1 MNRQTEF
8 KLRVPVNVGSLRDYM
23 SPDVIVN
30 HLAWRVET
38 KKIISKTKTETMGI
52 LLHCNIEE
60 PGPSDWSCI
69 ATATI
74 RLISPQDERQS
85 IEKNI
90 YFMEFNEQ
98 HNRRDYEHFILWKD
112 LPKFVSN
119 DKITMNIEIQAI
131 GLSNANNTIE
141 LETREKDNKL
151 HILACFKDIE
161 NILGAVSNEI
171 PFFGSWLKLYIFKR
185 ACEHDDGNTA
195 LWFYFSCRSDDTAR
209 MNLSYKLRL
218 LSDNFE
224 LGPLCAQRN
233 VTLSNRKD
241 AAGNP
246 LLFLKDLFDPQNL
259 YVSSNGAIRLAMEFE
274 MKKTSPPR
282 IKCMPIGYDDI
293 PIKIEPQSPPHDID
307 VLLQLPEP
315 IENDD
320 YSEYLKSKRSTNS
333 AKQPVSIGNDF

>member
-8 KLRVPVNVGSLRDYM
+8 KMRIPVNVGALNDYM
-23 SPDVIVN
+23 SPEYVVN
-30 HLAWRVET
+30 HFAWRVET
-38 KKIISKTKTETMGI
+38 KKMISNSKTATMGI

-74 RLISPQDERQS
+74 CLISPQDERQS

-90 YFMEFNEQ
+90 YFTEFNQQ
-98 HNRRDYEHFILWKD
+98 HNRRDYEHFILWND

-141 LETREKDNKL
+141 LESREKDNKL
-151 HILACFKDIE
+151 HIRAGFKDIE

-171 PFFGSWLKLYIFKR
+171 PFFGSRLKLYIFKR
-185 ACEHDDGNTA
+185 ACEHDDGNPA
-195 LWFYFSCRSDDTAR
+195 LWFYFSCHSDDNAR

-233 VTLSNRKD
+233 VTLSNRRD

-274 MKKTSPPR
+274 MNKTSPPR
-282 IKCMPIGYDDI
+282 IKCMPIGYYDI
-293 PIKIEPQSPPHDID
+293 PIKIEPQSPPIAP
-307 VLLQLPEP
+307 LQLPEP
-315 IENDD
+315 NIDSENDD
-320 YSEYLKSKRSTNS
+320 YSEYLKSKRST
-333 AKQPVSIGNDF
+333 KQPGSTGNDF